1 MGEIR
6 GKHSSPG
13 VYTKY
18 TKRGN
23 RVLSKNESNGI
34 FKSGSA
40 GGTGGGGGVRPTPD
54 PTSAWVLGDTLPA
67 ILS

>member
-18 TKRGN
+18 TQRGN
-23 RVLSKNESNGI
+23 RVLSKSESNGI
-34 FKSGSA
+34 LKSGSA
-40 GGTGGGGGVRPTPD
+40 GGTGGGGVRPKPG
-54 PTSAWVLGDTLPA
+54 PSVWVLGDALPA